1 MENKT
6 NSRTD
11 EQVDSKK
18 DKFDCEYDCDGAKP
32 TDSYM
37 KWMTE
42 TAKKYASKPKEPQPA

>member
-6 NSRTD
+6 NTRTD
-11 EQVDSKK
+11 EPGASKK
-18 DKFDCEYDCDGAKP
+18 DKFDCEYDCDGNKP

-42 TAKKYASKPKEPQPA
+42 MAKKYASKPNEPQPA